1 MVIFHIA
8 EIGKEIAGIEIES
21 REIEIVLKL
30 SKNDVQELVKLFE
43 YLEKD
48 TVFKWKE
55 ERGW

>member
-30 SKNDVQELVKLFE
+30 SKNDVQELVKLLE

-48 TVFKWKE
+48 TAFKWKSD
-55 ERGW
+55 